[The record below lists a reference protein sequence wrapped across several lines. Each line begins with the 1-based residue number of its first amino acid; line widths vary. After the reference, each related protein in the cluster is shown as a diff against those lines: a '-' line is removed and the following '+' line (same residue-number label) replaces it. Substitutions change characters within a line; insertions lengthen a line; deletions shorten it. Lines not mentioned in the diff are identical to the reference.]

1 MKLEIITP
9 DKVLFTGEVNLIQL
23 PGSMGSFE
31 IMNNHAPIISSLE
44 RGKVKIKDKDDKV
57 SFIEINGGTLQ
68 VENNNIL
75 ILTD

>member
-23 PGSMGSFE
+23 PGTMGSFE
-31 IMNNHAPIISSLE
+31 IMKNHAPIISSLE
-44 RGKVKIKDKDDKV
+44 KGRVKIKDKDDKV